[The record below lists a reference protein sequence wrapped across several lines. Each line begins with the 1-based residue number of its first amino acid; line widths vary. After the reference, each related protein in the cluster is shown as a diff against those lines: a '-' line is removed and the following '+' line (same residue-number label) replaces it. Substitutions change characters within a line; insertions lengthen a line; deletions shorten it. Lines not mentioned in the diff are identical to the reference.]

1 MMPVSVDFYK
11 NDRHWHWFLMSLS
24 LCCCRC
30 LFKVPPAELEAILDA
45 HPAVADSC
53 VVGIMHPD
61 DGEVPKAF
69 VALKRDAK
77 VTKEELQQ
85 FVAGYLTA

>member
-1 MMPVSVDFYK
+1 
-11 NDRHWHWFLMSLS
+11 MSLW
-24 LCCCRC
+24 CYC

-45 HPAVADSC
+45 HPAVADAC

-69 VALKRDAK
+69 VALKPDAK

-85 FVAGYLTA
+85 FVAGRHTANNAQLIARNSLQYKQ